1 MTTTLPKPD
10 PGNSLRERLNLVV
23 EAGQLVA
30 LNPTRR
36 QYGASCSSLSP
47 DLLRRE
53 KQTVETAVGGNVC
66 TIRQLDYPADI
77 YCSGESLTLLCDIE
91 HVSGMLNPELLA
103 HARRLRRKI
112 VRWTVNHMQNRDGS
126 FCYRLYRW
134 GRINPRSI
142 RWGQAIM
149 LKALARLLLYETK
162 SKD

>member
-66 TIRQLDYPADI
+66 TIRQHHLLFDVRCTPYFQAQMVLGALVD
-77 YCSGESLTLLCDIE
+77 LLCDE
-91 HVSGMLNPELLA
+91 SG
-103 HARRLRRKI
+103 
-112 VRWTVNHMQNRDGS
+112 
-126 FCYRLYRW
+126 
-134 GRINPRSI
+134 RS
-142 RWGQAIM
+142 
-149 LKALARLLLYETK
+149 AL
-162 SKD
+162 

>member
-1 MTTTLPKPD
+1 MNLVDLLCDETD
-10 PGNSLRERLNLVV
+10 SSLRMELLESLVKGLQFYVTNLFADSGRPRFQFAPPV
-23 EAGQLVA
+23 
-30 LNPTRR
+30 
-36 QYGASCSSLSP
+36 
-47 DLLRRE
+47 
-53 KQTVETAVGGNVC
+53 
-66 TIRQLDYPADI
+66 DYPADI

-103 HARRLRRKI
+103 HVRRLRRKI

-126 FCYRLYRW
+126 FCYRLYTW